1 MATGPRLRADW
12 GLHAKP
18 STENA
23 KRGISDVF
31 GTSVRLRLLI
41 LALLPL
47 VVLMPILLGVTMW
60 RWIDRY
66 DELLIAKVQS
76 DLRVAEQFFGQI
88 EEAQAQS
95 VSAVAQSTR
104 FRDAMAS
111 GEAAF
116 DQFLAAERQRL
127 GLDFLLM
134 SAGAQDK
141 TLPPSTVPLVAQT
154 GKNQPSAGLVILK
167 AEELEGLRPG
177 SAATARV
184 PLVDTT
190 AARPINRSEETR
202 AMVILAAH
210 RIAGD
215 ESGVLIGGRI
225 LNRDTDIIDRMNS
238 LIYRG
243 EETEEARTGT
253 TTLFLDDVRISTN
266 VRLFEGSRALGTRV
280 SEAVWRQVLIEG
292 ETWLDRAFVVNDWYI
307 SGYVPLEDVSGQRIG
322 MLYTGFLEAPV
333 TIQRNQTILTLV
345 LAFIAVIV
353 ATVPIFLRLASGV
366 FAPLEKM
373 STTMA
378 RVEQGALDARIG
390 QVKGQDE
397 IGAVAGHLDRLLDQ
411 VQDRDAELRGYAD
424 NLNTLVEQRT
434 RELSDANSKLEA
446 TFAQL
451 VLKEKLATLGEVA
464 AGVAHEINN
473 PVAVIQGNMELVRDT
488 LTPEQAKDLHTELA
502 LIDNQTQR
510 ISVITAKLLNFSRPG
525 ELSEGAA
532 RAFAEQ
538 AVRDAL
544 VLIAADAAKHEVK
557 IAQQHEASPPLE
569 IVESELQQILVNLF
583 INAIQ
588 AMKSGGS
595 LRISTQPQE
604 RQGKPGVCISVAD
617 TGEGISPE
625 QLEQIFDPF
634 FTTKR
639 AQGTGLGLSISQAL
653 AGKAGGLLTAKSE
666 IGVGTTFFLWCPA
679 ADNLS

>member
-1 MATGPRLRADW
+1 M
-12 GLHAKP
+12 
-18 STENA
+18 
-23 KRGISDVF
+23 F
-31 GTSVRLRLLI
+31 GTRVRLRLLI

-47 VVLMPILLGVTMW
+47 VVLMPILLGVTML

-88 EEAQAQS
+88 EEAQAQR

-104 FRDAMAS
+104 FRAAKAL
-111 GEAAF
+111 GEAGFAR
-116 DQFLAAERQRL
+116 FLDSERDRL
-127 GLDFLLM
+127 GVDFLVLR
-134 SAGAQDK
+134 AANAADALPEP
-141 TLPPSTVPLVAQT
+141 TLPLIAQAT
-154 GKNQPSAGLVILK
+154 EDLPSAGLVILGP
-167 AEELEGLRPG
+167 EELEMLSPGL
-177 SAATARV
+177 ADAARV
-184 PLVDTT
+184 PLVETT
-190 AARPINRSEETR
+190 AARPINRSEEQR
-202 AMVILAAH
+202 AMVILTAH

-215 ESGVLIGGRI
+215 GGGVLLGGRV

-243 EETEEARTGT
+243 EDTEEARTGT

-333 TIQRNQTILTLV
+333 TIQRNRTILTLV

-378 RVEQGALDARIG
+378 QVQKGALDARIG
-390 QVKGQDE
+390 QVQGRDE

-411 VQDRDAELRGYAD
+411 VQERDAELRDYAD

-434 RELSDANSKLEA
+434 QELSDANTKLEA

-488 LTPEQAKDLHTELA
+488 LTSDQLAELKTELE

-510 ISVITAKLLNFSRPG
+510 ISIITAKLLNFSRPG

-532 RAFAEQ
+532 RASAEQ
-538 AVRDAL
+538 AVGDAL
-544 VLIAADAAKHEVK
+544 VLVAADAAKHEVT
-557 IAQQHEASPPLE
+557 ISQHHEPSPPLE

-588 AMKSGGS
+588 AMGSGGS
-595 LRISTQPQE
+595 LTVSTRPEE
-604 RQGKPGVCISVAD
+604 RDGKAGVCISVTD
-617 TGEGISPE
+617 TGAGIAPDR
-625 QLEQIFDPF
+625 LEQIFDPF

-639 AQGTGLGLSISQAL
+639 AEGTGLGLSISQAL
-653 AGKAGGLLTAKSE
+653 AGKAGGFLRAESE
-666 IGVGTTFFLWCPA
+666 IGEGTTFFLWCPA